1 MQPKHFMLGACA
13 LAASSVSAQTELV
26 INILP
31 SSPTAMPGDT
41 VTFTMTAELINPAST
56 VLATVADIGFNLSF
70 GGTDLILSNN
80 DFSPSFDSDFF
91 GPAADGV
98 VSGDSII
105 GASGGNTLPPLNNA
119 GGVHSSNPLTI
130 FTFDATVPLDT
141 TQSAYTLSSFELV
154 GQVTGAYAG
163 VPFPTILTY
172 QTAQGDAGDT
182 PWSGPF
188 LTAGFIVIPAPM
200 SSLAL
205 LGAGALTA
213 RRRR

>member
-26 INILP
+26 ISIQA
-31 SSPTAMPGDT
+31 SESAVMPGDT
-41 VTFTMTAELINPAST
+41 VTFTMTAELLNPTSS
-56 VLATVADIGFNLSF
+56 VLATVADYGFNLSF

-80 DFSPSFDSDFF
+80 DFAPAFDSDFF

-98 VSGDSII
+98 ISGDSII
-105 GASGGNTLPPLNNA
+105 GAAGGNTLPPLNNA
-119 GGVHSSNPLTI
+119 AGVDSSNPLLI
-130 FTFDATVPLDT
+130 YTFDATVPMNT
-141 TQSAYTLSSFELV
+141 TESNYNISSFELV
-154 GQVTGAYAG
+154 GQVTGAYTG

-172 QTAQGDAGDT
+172 QTAQGGQGDT
-182 PWSGPF
+182 PWSVNGG
-188 LTAGFIVIPAPM
+188 GFNVIPAPM